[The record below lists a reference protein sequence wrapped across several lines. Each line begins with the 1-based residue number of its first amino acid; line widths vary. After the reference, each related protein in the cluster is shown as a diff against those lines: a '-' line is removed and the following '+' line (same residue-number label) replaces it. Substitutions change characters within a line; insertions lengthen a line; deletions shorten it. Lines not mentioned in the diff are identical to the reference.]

1 MHRPGTGLT
10 RTRIAL
16 RTPAMPCSTS
26 TSSRTAA
33 VRLALVAG
41 PDAPG
46 RARAAVAELGSSL
59 DARERHALEL
69 VASELVTNSVRH
81 SGAQP
86 GQELELAVQ
95 AEPRVVRLA
104 VHDPGAGF
112 DLEFRSPTRGRI
124 GGWGLALV
132 AELVDRWWVESG
144 PPTRVVCELDR

>member
-1 MHRPGTGLT
+1 
-10 RTRIAL
+10 
-16 RTPAMPCSTS
+16 MPCSTS
-26 TSSRTAA
+26 TSGPSRTAA
-33 VRLALVAG
+33 VRLALAAG

-46 RARAAVAELGSSL
+46 RARDAVAGLGSSL
-59 DARERHALEL
+59 DTRERHALEL

-81 SGAQP
+81 SGARP
-86 GQELELAVQ
+86 GQELELSLN
-95 AEPRVVRLA
+95 AEPGVVRLE

-112 DLEFRSPTRGRI
+112 DFDAPAPAPARI